1 MKDFIS
7 RLTFG
12 FVMAQLFPGAVTVF
26 ALTFG
31 YMSFDGKL
39 PNGVLASV
47 DQVLETWEGGSTAH
61 QLFLVGM
68 FIAFGMLIHGIH
80 WTILGALEQEWSIM
94 KSKLTPAPKSSFDFE
109 RDRTSLAYQFLIGP
123 LRFFHELHL
132 VARRRG
138 MIRAAVREN
147 VARIDDC
154 WMKQHEFMQDFYLY
168 PAQFYAHTSYAL
180 VICMLALFGFI
191 LRFDSGGF
199 TYGLTPRRA
208 LLLVILYMASSAFF
222 ILARVQLATLFRAER
237 DLIDQSEETPLSD
250 WPPDIPTAP
259 VEAEKKIEK
268 SANPA
273 AV

>member
-26 ALTFG
+26 ALTFA
-31 YMSFDGKL
+31 YMSFHGKL
-39 PNGVLASV
+39 PNGVVASV
-47 DQVLETWEGGSTAH
+47 DKVLETWESGSTGH

-68 FIAFGMLIHGIH
+68 FVAFGMLIHGIH
-80 WTILGALEQEWSIM
+80 WTILGALEQEWSCV
-94 KSKLTPAPKSSFDFE
+94 KSRLTPEPKSSFDFE

-123 LRFFHELHL
+123 LRFFQELYL
-132 VARRRG
+132 IARRRG
-138 MIRAAVREN
+138 VIRAAVREN

-180 VICMLALFGFI
+180 VFCILALIGFM
-191 LRFDSGGF
+191 LRFDGAGF

-208 LLLVILYMASSAFF
+208 FLFVLLYMASSAFF

-237 DLIDQSEETPLSD
+237 DLIDQSEDKPLSD
-250 WPPDIPTAP
+250 WPPDSPPAP
-259 VEAEKKIEK
+259 VEPGKK
-268 SANPA
+268 A
-273 AV
+273 AKP

>member
-26 ALTFG
+26 ALTFA
-31 YMSFDGKL
+31 YMAFDGSL
-39 PNGVLASV
+39 PNGIVAAVGTVLS
-47 DQVLETWEGGSTAH
+47 TWENGSTAH
-61 QLFLVGM
+61 RIFLAGM
-68 FIAFGMLIHGIH
+68 FLACGMLIHGIH
-80 WTILGALEQEWSIM
+80 WTILGTLEQEWSLG
-94 KSKLTPAPKSSFDFE
+94 KSKLDPEPKSSFDFE

-123 LRFFHELHL
+123 FRFFHELYL
-132 VARRRG
+132 VIRRRG
-138 MIRAAVREN
+138 VIRAAGREN

-180 VICMLALFGFI
+180 ICCLLALLGFMARFG
-191 LRFDSGGF
+191 SGGF

-208 LLLVILYMASSAFF
+208 FLFVLLYMASSAFF

-237 DLIDQSEETPLSD
+237 DLIDQSEDRPLSG
-250 WPPDIPTAP
+250 WPPDLPPSEVRSGNETP
-259 VEAEKKIEK
+259 RH
-268 SANPA
+268 
-273 AV
+273 